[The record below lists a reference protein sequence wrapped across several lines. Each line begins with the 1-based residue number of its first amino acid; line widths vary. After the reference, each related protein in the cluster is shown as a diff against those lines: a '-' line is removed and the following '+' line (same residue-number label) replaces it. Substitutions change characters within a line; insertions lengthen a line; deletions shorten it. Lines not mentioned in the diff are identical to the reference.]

1 MIDLARFVVFKPVPG
16 GYVYRPPTPWLFGS
30 RAHHLVTDKQKAA
43 LLALYSA
50 STRPV
55 VRTIRISSAALT
67 AVLGTALS
75 LWARHSGY
83 DVPGLFSLIVMVA
96 MIASIYLASAAG
108 RGVLVQRLRPILATL
123 PPTNERITAATCS
136 SSLSLRAL
144 TSEERQAMIEA
155 AAARQPATLSPVRR
169 RIARIGILI
178 SMFATLG
185 AMISRAND
193 VYGADHLNFVT
204 LYLANANLS
213 GAISTT
219 LIFSM
224 GFLFF
229 VFGRNSPRA

>member
-30 RAHHLVTDKQKAA
+30 RAHHLVTDEQKAA

-123 PPTNERITAATCS
+123 PPTNERITA
-136 SSLSLRAL
+136 
-144 TSEERQAMIEA
+144 SEERQAMIEA

>member
-123 PPTNERITAATCS
+123 PPTNERITA
-136 SSLSLRAL
+136 
-144 TSEERQAMIEA
+144 SEERQAMIEA

>member
-1 MIDLARFVVFKPVPG
+1 
-16 GYVYRPPTPWLFGS
+16 
-30 RAHHLVTDKQKAA
+30 
-43 LLALYSA
+43 
-50 STRPV
+50 
-55 VRTIRISSAALT
+55 
-67 AVLGTALS
+67 
-75 LWARHSGY
+75 
-83 DVPGLFSLIVMVA
+83 
-96 MIASIYLASAAG
+96 
-108 RGVLVQRLRPILATL
+108 
-123 PPTNERITAATCS
+123 
-136 SSLSLRAL
+136 
-144 TSEERQAMIEA
+144 MIEA

-224 GFLFF
+224 EFLFF